1 MPKIVILSESNYGGA
16 KFLNFSMDGKYYVVL
31 PKLGEDQ
38 SWLDEFKKLLQF
50 SNKYGLNPFATP
62 LKSDAKK
69 ADKYKNMRM
78 YDRIKY
84 SWNDD
89 TSIKAGKRKG
99 LRNFVDV
106 VPKEKLKEFMD
117 KRQSIDSEQMKL
129 KLSNIVNKL
138 ASKNLSETAERL
150 SVIIEKIN

>member
-38 SWLDEFKKLLQF
+38 SWLDEFKKLLLF
-50 SNKYGLNPFATP
+50 SSKYNLNPFATP
-62 LKSDAKK
+62 LKSDPDKSQ
-69 ADKYKNMRM
+69 KYKNMRM
-78 YDRIKY
+78 FDRIKY

-89 TSIKAGKRKG
+89 TSIKSGKRKG

-106 VPKEKLKEFMD
+106 VPKEELKNFMH
-117 KRQSIDSEQMKL
+117 KRQPIDSEQMKL

-138 ASKNLSETAERL
+138 VSKNLSETAERL
-150 SVIIEKIN
+150 AVIIKEIN